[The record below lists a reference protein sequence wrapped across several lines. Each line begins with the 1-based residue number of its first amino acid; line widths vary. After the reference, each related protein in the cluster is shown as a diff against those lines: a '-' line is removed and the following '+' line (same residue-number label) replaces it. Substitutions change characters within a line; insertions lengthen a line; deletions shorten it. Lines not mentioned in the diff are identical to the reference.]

1 MKFSFKR
8 GEKINSM
15 TLEYP
20 ITAWVKTTRFFW
32 VSVKPGRQAMYQLDR
47 TEGTKSKG
55 TKFCLVKLFGAER
68 MPESLIVD
76 GAKELVCDVEIVDS
90 YNLKEYI
97 DRHKGKKALA
107 KPVTQVELNLNY
119 ILAMM

>member
-1 MKFSFKR
+1 
-8 GEKINSM
+8 
-15 TLEYP
+15 
-20 ITAWVKTTRFFW
+20 
-32 VSVKPGRQAMYQLDR
+32 MYQLDR

-68 MPESLIVD
+68 MPESLIID
-76 GAKELVCDVEIVDS
+76 GANELLCDVEIVDS

-107 KPVTQVELNLNY
+107 KPVFQVELNASYVLG
-119 ILAMM
+119 LM

>member
-32 VSVKPGRQAMYQLDR
+32 VSVKPGRQALYRRDR
-47 TEGTKSKG
+47 PRDGTSLFRNPRG
-55 TKFCLVKLFGAER
+55 TQQAFASEQ
-68 MPESLIVD
+68 
-76 GAKELVCDVEIVDS
+76 
-90 YNLKEYI
+90 
-97 DRHKGKKALA
+97 ALA
-107 KPVTQVELNLNY
+107 PSPDVAAILENL
-119 ILAMM
+119 